1 MMSQHVSVTTDLLE
15 MEVTKQLIVS
25 TSTSALMELMLASIM
40 NCVLILL
47 DRTNAISYRVSF
59 ISSAKNAKSHT
70 EQTAFRISQ

>member
-1 MMSQHVSVTTDLLE
+1 MMSQHVSVTSDLLE

-47 DRTNAISYRVSF
+47 DRINAISYRVSLPF
-59 ISSAKNAKSHT
+59 KFNLKNAK
-70 EQTAFRISQ
+70 I